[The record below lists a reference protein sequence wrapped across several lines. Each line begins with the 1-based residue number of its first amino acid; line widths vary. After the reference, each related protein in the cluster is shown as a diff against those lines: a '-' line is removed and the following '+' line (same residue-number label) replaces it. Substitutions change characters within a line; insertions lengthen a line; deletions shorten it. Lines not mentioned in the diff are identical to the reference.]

1 MVVTTMSEEGVQI
14 QKGLSEWWSEESV
27 YLLQRIERWAA
38 LARGYNRLRSHK
50 FSRGRLTFGEVLEDD
65 EERYISTDFESLR
78 RSERMK
84 SRSPDE
90 SRRIN
95 CCGTFN
101 YQSNNRLDSTC
112 LETYRYDH
120 SIYFKTIG
128 DIKRSKSGEHVGC
141 KEDGDRCSD
150 DEKVEWDVRVV
161 NNSVAARG
169 FTADRQMI
177 VMSDGEVGWDCLD
190 QYSSENV
197 EKNRNVWP
205 VVDISKLDTG
215 KNCPDFSRKV
225 VHQEDDQEDQ
235 RNNNA
240 LTQTFVSRSKSS
252 LELKTQ
258 QSMTRILSFRTKR
271 SPKVVQ
277 RPMVCGAGNVSWPG
291 VLLTY
296 TPSYID
302 PAIASSHN
310 QVVKIK

>member
-240 LTQTFVSRSKSS
+240 LTQTFD
-252 LELKTQ
+252 ET
-258 QSMTRILSFRTKR
+258 
-271 SPKVVQ
+271 
-277 RPMVCGAGNVSWPG
+277 
-291 VLLTY
+291 
-296 TPSYID
+296 
-302 PAIASSHN
+302 IAEGCPTADGLWGR
-310 QVVKIK
+310 